1 LKVRNTTPIELHSKE
16 GARGGTLGS
25 PASGKADLFEG

>member
-1 LKVRNTTPIELHSKE
+1 MSRVIRRVGVNEASKE

-25 PASGKADLFEG
+25 PTLKEMAA